1 MLLDYNVHIE
11 LFLIYRKCYVSRM
24 MYLYVGKEI
33 KGTLETR
40 KEEENKNDWGR
51 EGERS
56 NIHKIICLYFSPAW
70 NLHLYL
76 YLVHHYQ
83 KQATAISV
91 CRAAGDLLIDR

>member
-1 MLLDYNVHIE
+1 MLLDYNAHIE
-11 LFLIYRKCYVSRM
+11 LFLTYRKCYVSRM

-56 NIHKIICLYFSPAW
+56 
-70 NLHLYL
+70 
-76 YLVHHYQ
+76 VR
-83 KQATAISV
+83 
-91 CRAAGDLLIDR
+91 CRARHRGRNARLRLRTYDLQEVFYFPIVSTSGK